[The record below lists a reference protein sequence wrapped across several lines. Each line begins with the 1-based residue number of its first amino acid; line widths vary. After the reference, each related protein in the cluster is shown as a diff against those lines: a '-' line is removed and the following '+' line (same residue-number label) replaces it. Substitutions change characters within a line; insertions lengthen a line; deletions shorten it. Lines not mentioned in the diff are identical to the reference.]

1 MDPTGDRDLRTSRL
15 ELRPLALTDTES
27 LHALWTA
34 PGVRR
39 YLWDDEVIPLEQTS
53 AVVAESMRLFE
64 TAGYGL
70 WGARLHSA
78 TDLVGFG
85 GYWFFHEPPRL
96 ELLFG
101 LAESQWGKG
110 LAAELASSLI
120 TFGLTRCGFR
130 EVLASTDALNDRS
143 VRLLARLGFQLERRA
158 TSKEL
163 DTLFFRHAGFR
174 ATWPN
179 ASCASSA

>member
-1 MDPTGDRDLRTSRL
+1 MDPTGDRDLRTGRL
-15 ELRPLALTDTES
+15 ELRPLAPEDTAS
-27 LHALWTA
+27 LHSLWTT

-39 YLWDDEVIPLEQTS
+39 YLWDDEVIPLDQTS
-53 AVVAESMRLFE
+53 AVVAESMRLFA

-70 WGARLHSA
+70 WGARFHSS

-110 LAAELASSLI
+110 LATELASSLM

-130 EVLASTDALNDRS
+130 EVLASTDAPNDRS
-143 VRLLARLGFQLERRA
+143 VRLLTKLGFQLERRA
-158 TSKEL
+158 KSKEL
-163 DTLFFRHAGFR
+163 DTLFFRYDGFR
-174 ATWPN
+174 AT
-179 ASCASSA
+179 

>member
-1 MDPTGDRDLRTSRL
+1 MDPTADRDLRTSRL
-15 ELRPLALTDTES
+15 ELQPLSLADTAP

-39 YLWDDEVIPLEQTS
+39 YLWDDEVIPLDQTS

-70 WGARLHSA
+70 WGARLGA
-78 TDLVGFG
+78 TSDLMGFG

-101 LAESQWGKG
+101 LAESHWGKG
-110 LAAELASSLI
+110 LATELASAVL
-120 TFGLTRCGFR
+120 TFGLTRRGFR
-130 EVLASTDALNDRS
+130 EVLASTDVANGRS
-143 VRLLARLGFQLERRA
+143 VRVLARLGFALERQAISEGR
-158 TSKEL
+158 
-163 DTLFFRHAGFR
+163 DTLFFRYDGVHA
-174 ATWPN
+174 T
-179 ASCASSA
+179 

>member
-1 MDPTGDRDLRTSRL
+1 MDPTSDRDLRTSRL
-15 ELRPLALTDTES
+15 ELRPLAPVDTEP

-34 PGVRR
+34 SGVRR
-39 YLWDDEVIPLEQTS
+39 YLWDDEVIPLDRTS

-78 TDLVGFG
+78 ADLVGFG

-101 LAESQWGKG
+101 VAEPQWGKG
-110 LAAELASSLI
+110 LATELASALL
-120 TFGLTRCGFR
+120 TFGLTRGGFR
-130 EVLASTDALNDRS
+130 EVLASTDAPNVRS
-143 VRLLARLGFQLERRA
+143 VRVLMKLGFRLERRA
-158 TSKEL
+158 MANGL
-163 DTLFFRHAGFR
+163 DTLFFRYAGFR
-174 ATWPN
+174 PT
-179 ASCASSA
+179 

>member
-1 MDPTGDRDLRTSRL
+1 MDPTTDRDLRTSRL
-15 ELRPLALTDTES
+15 ELRPLAPVDTEP

-34 PGVRR
+34 PGVRH

-70 WGARLHSA
+70 WGARLHSTA
-78 TDLVGFG
+78 DLVGFG

-110 LAAELASSLI
+110 LANELASSLI
-120 TFGLTRCGFR
+120 AFGLTRCSFR
-130 EVLASTDALNDRS
+130 EILASTDALNDRS

-158 TSKEL
+158 TSKGL
-163 DTLFFRHAGFR
+163 DTLFFRYAGAR
-174 ATWPN
+174 AT
-179 ASCASSA
+179 